1 MLQLLCWVSFVA
13 IAGGAAW
20 LLKARIVIVCWR
32 WWLPSADSIALSVAN
47 GWGRQHWGRWQ
58 MKICW
63 WRGEDDTGW
72 GAAIDEDLLL
82 LAWATCCGC
91 WRRWHCGRWQMK
103 ICCAA
108 FVAVNHQ
115 SVLAVMGLWVAV
127 AGGFVLLKPEIHWCL
142 LRCQSGGCRW
152 SVSEVTNRRG
162 SMDWCVGLLGGGST
176 AVTGWDAVDG
186 RGAAAGKPDYS
197 RGWWI
202 VFFFCNQNSR
212 CFFFWTMTI
221 FF

>member
-1 MLQLLCWVSFVA
+1 
-13 IAGGAAW
+13 
-20 LLKARIVIVCWR
+20 
-32 WWLPSADSIALSVAN
+32 
-47 GWGRQHWGRWQ
+47 

-72 GAAIDEDLLL
+72 GATTDEDLLL

-91 WRRWHCGRWQMK
+91 WRWWHCGRWQMK
-103 ICCAA
+103 ICCVA

-127 AGGFVLLKPEIHWCL
+127 VGGFVLLKPEIHWCL

-152 SVSEVTNRRG
+152 SVSEVANRRG
-162 SMDWCVGLLGGGST
+162 LVDWCAGLLGGGSA
-176 AVTGWDAVDG
+176 AVTGWGAADGRGAVVTGWDITDG

-197 RGWWI
+197 RRWWT
-202 VFFFCNQNSR
+202 VFFFFVIRTVSV
-212 CFFFWTMTI
+212 FFF
-221 FF
+221 